1 MKSIPL
7 TLVLLVISTNLFSTE
22 KKWIPIEPI
31 DLHEKRK
38 IDTNVSKPQAGNKLL
53 QNVKIIQ
60 QLLDKSRANPTDE
73 PVKSWFSLDE
83 TEND

>member
-1 MKSIPL
+1 MKSITL
-7 TLVLLVISTNLFSTE
+7 TLVLLVISTNLFSAE

-31 DLHEKRK
+31 DLHEKRR

-60 QLLDKSRANPTDE
+60 QLLDKSRTNPTAE
-73 PVKSWFSLDE
+73 PATSWFSLDE